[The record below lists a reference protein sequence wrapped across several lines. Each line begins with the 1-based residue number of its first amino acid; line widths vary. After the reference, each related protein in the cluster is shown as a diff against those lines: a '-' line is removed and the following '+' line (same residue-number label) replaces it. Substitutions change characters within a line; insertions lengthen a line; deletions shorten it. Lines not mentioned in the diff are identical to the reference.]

1 MNNIVRGSVRWIL
14 LGLLVCG
21 AQVMPAQIKDGKELV
36 HATLLADTATVQ
48 PGQKFRV
55 GILYKMEPDWH
66 IYWKYAGDSGI
77 PTQIDWNLPAGFEVG
92 PLQWPLPSRDKEPGD
107 LEVFAYGSEVLL
119 FAEVQAPTNLAP
131 GPVPIKAQSKWLVCK
146 SSCVP
151 GEANLS
157 LELNGGADQ
166 NGLAVFQRFAA
177 QVPGA
182 LPKNYQV
189 GVHRQNQQIIVTF
202 AGVAASDSLD
212 FYPEPPSDVV
222 LGHAKQSGNTV
233 TFSIDSEGKP
243 LDQLAGVAV
252 ISNGSQS
259 RAFEVAAQTVSKSG
273 PVAAAGVRALDL
285 PSLLQAIG
293 FALLGGLIL
302 NVMPCVLPVISLKI
316 FGFVNE
322 AGGRPE
328 KAFRLAL
335 TFAAGILTCFGLLA
349 IAVVV
354 LQTAGAN
361 VGWGFQFQDERFV
374 LIIAGLVFAFA
385 LNLLGVYEIAVSAN
399 ATGWLARLAGGEGYG
414 SAFFQGVF
422 ATVLATPCTAP
433 FLGTASAFAFA
444 QPPLITFLIFFT
456 VGVGMAAPYL
466 LLAANPKWLGYLPK
480 PGGWMVRVKQAL
492 GFLLLAT
499 VLWLAWIIGQLK
511 GVEGMVVLGALLLL
525 IGVIA
530 WIKGSFWSPLAPLRV
545 KWISAGAIVAVVVL
559 AVAGYSFFTAPS
571 KLVWQKFSQESLE
584 AALDSGRPVFVDFTA
599 DWCITCKANERFAI
613 ETAAVRKR
621 FEEQQVIML
630 RADWT
635 HGDPIITD
643 ILKRHGRAGVPMY
656 LVYPGGKN
664 REAVVL
670 PELITAQSV
679 LDALRQGQKTVS
691 SNPS

>member
-1 MNNIVRGSVRWIL
+1 MRNIVRGSIR
-14 LGLLVCG
+14 LGLLALFVCG
-21 AQVMPAQIKDGKELV
+21 TQTMLGQIQDGRELV
-36 HATLLADTATVQ
+36 HATLLADTATIQ
-48 PGQKFRV
+48 PGQKFRI
-55 GILYKMEPDWH
+55 GILYKMEPGWH

-77 PTQIDWNLPAGFEVG
+77 PTQVDWNLPAGFRAG
-92 PLQWPLPSRDKEPGD
+92 PLQWPLPARDKEPGD
-107 LEVFAYGSEVLL
+107 LEVFAYDSEVLL
-119 FAEVQAPTNLAP
+119 FSEVEAPATLPA
-131 GPVPIKAQSKWLVCK
+131 GTIPIKANSKWLVCK

-157 LELNGGADQ
+157 LDLNNGSDQ
-166 NGLAVFQRFAA
+166 NGLAVFQRFAG
-177 QVPGA
+177 QVPRA
-182 LPKNYQV
+182 FPSNYQV
-189 GVHRQNQQIIVTF
+189 QIHRQNQQIIV
-202 AGVAASDSLD
+202 AVGGAPASASLD

-222 LGHAKQSGNTV
+222 LGHGKQSGSTV

-243 LDQLAGVAV
+243 LDQLAGVIV
-252 ISNGSQS
+252 VGNGSKS
-259 RAFEVAAQTVSKSG
+259 EAFQVPLQGVNKSG
-273 PVAAAGVRALDL
+273 PAAVAKAQVLDL
-285 PSLLQAIG
+285 PSLLQAVG

-335 TFAAGILTCFGLLA
+335 TFAGGILACFGLLA
-349 IAVVV
+349 VGVV
-354 LQTAGAN
+354 LLQAAGAN
-361 VGWGFQFQDERFV
+361 VGWGFQFQDARFV
-374 LIIAGLVFAFA
+374 LLIACLVFAFA

-444 QPPLITFLIFFT
+444 QPPIITFLIFFS

-466 LLAANPKWLGYLPK
+466 LLAANPKWLAYLPK
-480 PGGWMVRVKQAL
+480 PGAWMLRVKQAM

-499 VLWLAWIIGQLK
+499 VLWLGWVIGQLK
-511 GVEGMVVLGALLLL
+511 GVEGMVILGALLLL

-530 WIKGSFWSPLAPLRV
+530 WIKGSFWSPVAPVRV
-545 KWISAGAIVAVVVL
+545 KWISAGAIVGVVLL
-559 AVAGYSFFTAPS
+559 AVASYTFFTAPS
-571 KLVWQKFSQESLE
+571 KLVWEKFSQESLQ

-613 ETAAVRKR
+613 DTNAVRKK
-621 FEEQQVIML
+621 FAEQQVIML

-635 HGDPIITD
+635 HGDPVITD
-643 ILKRHGRAGVPMY
+643 ILKQHGRAGVPMY

-664 REAVVL
+664 REAVLL

-679 LDALRQGQKTVS
+679 LDALKQG
-691 SNPS
+691 

>member
-1 MNNIVRGSVRWIL
+1 MRNIVRGSIR
-14 LGLLVCG
+14 LVWLTLFVWG
-21 AQVMPAQIKDGKELV
+21 AQTMLGQIQGGRELV
-36 HATLLADTATVQ
+36 HATLLADTSTIQ
-48 PGQKFRV
+48 PGQKFRI
-55 GILYKMEPDWH
+55 GILYKMEPGWH

-77 PTQIDWNLPAGFEVG
+77 PTQVDWNLPEGFRAG
-92 PLQWPLPSRDKEPGD
+92 PLQWPLPNRDKEPGD
-107 LEVFAYGSEVLL
+107 LEVFAYDSEVLL
-119 FAEVQAPTNLAP
+119 FSEVEAPSTLPA
-131 GPVPIKAQSKWLVCK
+131 GPIPIKANSKWLVCK

-157 LELNGGADQ
+157 LDLNTGVDQ
-166 NGLAVFQRFAA
+166 NGAAVFQRFTG

-182 LPKNYQV
+182 LPSNYQLSIY
-189 GVHRQNQQIIVTF
+189 RQNQQITVAV
-202 AGVAASDSLD
+202 AGATGSASLD
-212 FYPEPPSDVV
+212 FYPELPADVV
-222 LGHAKQSGNTV
+222 LGHGKQSGNAV
-233 TFSIDSEGKP
+233 VFSIDSEGKR
-243 LDQLAGVAV
+243 LDRLGGVVV
-252 ISNGSQS
+252 IGNGSKS
-259 RAFEVAAQTVSKSG
+259 EAFQVPMRDVDKSG
-273 PVAAAGVRALDL
+273 PVAVAKGQVLDFA
-285 PSLLQAIG
+285 SLLQAVG

-322 AGGRPE
+322 AGGRPK

-335 TFAAGILTCFGLLA
+335 TFAGGILACFGLLA
-349 IAVVV
+349 VGVV
-354 LQTAGAN
+354 LLQAAGAN
-361 VGWGFQFQDERFV
+361 VGWGFQFQDARFV
-374 LIIAGLVFAFA
+374 LIIACLVFAFA
-385 LNLLGVYEIAVSAN
+385 LNLLGIYEIAVSAN

-444 QPPLITFLIFFT
+444 QPPIITFLIFFS

-466 LLAANPKWLGYLPK
+466 LLAANPKWLAYLPK
-480 PGGWMVRVKQAL
+480 PGAWMLRVKQAM

-499 VLWLAWIIGQLK
+499 VLWLAWVIGQLK
-511 GVEGMVVLGALLLL
+511 GVEGMMILGALLLL

-530 WIKGSFWSPLAPLRV
+530 WIKGSFWSPLAPVRV
-545 KWISAGAIVAVVVL
+545 KWISAGAIIGVVL
-559 AVAGYSFFTAPS
+559 LAIASYSFFTAPS

-613 ETAAVRKR
+613 DTNAVREK
-621 FEEQQVIML
+621 FAEQQVIML

-635 HGDPIITD
+635 HGDPVITD
-643 ILKRHGRAGVPMY
+643 ILKKHGRAGVPMY

-664 REAVVL
+664 REAVLL

-679 LDALRQGQKTVS
+679 LDALKQG
-691 SNPS
+691 